1 MKKTLLL
8 TLSSLSAAI
17 FMTACGQSIPYIN
30 TDTADE
36 CATVDKKLLKVDS
49 FIKVVNETSAFHL
62 EEAASAIPVPGITAS
77 NNKPRMLRDAD
88 KRKAQLLAERQS
100 LGCEAANK

>member
-1 MKKTLLL
+1 MKKTVLLI
-8 TLSSLSAAI
+8 LSSLTAAI

-30 TDTADE
+30 TDTVDE
-36 CATVDKKLLKVDS
+36 CATVDKKLGKVDN

-77 NNKPRMLRDAD
+77 NNKPRMLKDAD
-88 KRKAQLLAERQS
+88 KRKSQLLAERQS
-100 LGCEAANK
+100 LGCEAVAK

>member
-8 TLSSLSAAI
+8 TLSSLTVVT

-36 CATVDKKLLKVDS
+36 CTTVDKKLAKVDN

-88 KRKAQLLAERQS
+88 KRKSELLAERQS
-100 LGCEAANK
+100 LGCEAGQK

>member
-1 MKKTLLL
+1 MKKTFLL
-8 TLSSLSAAI
+8 TLSSLTVAT

-30 TDTADE
+30 TDTVDE
-36 CATVDKKLLKVDS
+36 CATVDKKLLKVDN
-49 FIKVVNETSAFHL
+49 FIKVVNGTSAFHL

-77 NNKPRMLRDAD
+77 NNKPRMLKDAD
-88 KRKAQLLAERQS
+88 KRKAQLVAERQS